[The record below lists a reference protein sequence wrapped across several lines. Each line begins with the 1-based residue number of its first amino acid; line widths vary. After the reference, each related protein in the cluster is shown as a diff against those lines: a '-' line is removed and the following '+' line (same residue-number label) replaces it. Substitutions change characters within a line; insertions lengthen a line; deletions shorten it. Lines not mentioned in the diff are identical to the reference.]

1 MVKIGFLASHG
12 GSGMNAILQAVE
24 NGLNAQPVV
33 LICNNK
39 NAGAFDIARAHNMP
53 ICHLSSQMYDDAE
66 QLDAAICN
74 TLLRYEVDLLVLSG
88 YMKKLGAMT
97 LSTFDGRILNIH
109 PALLPNYGGL
119 GMYGDFVHQ
128 AVIANHEHQSGA
140 SVHIVTEEY
149 DQGPVLH
156 QKTVDLDVNE
166 TVDSLREK
174 VKNLEGGLYVE
185 TLQKIINGD
194 ISLPGFEPN

>member
-1 MVKIGFLASHG
+1 MVKIGFMASHG
-12 GSGMNAILQAVE
+12 GSGMSAILQAVE
-24 NGLNAQPVV
+24 NGLNARPVV
-33 LICNNK
+33 LICNNN
-39 NAGAFDIARAHNMP
+39 NAGAFDIARAHNVP
-53 ICHLSSQMYDDAE
+53 VCHLSNQMYDDAE
-66 QLDAAICN
+66 QLDAAICH

-97 LSTFDGRILNIH
+97 LSTFEGRILNIH
-109 PALLPNYGGL
+109 PALLPNYGGQ

-128 AVIANHEHQSGA
+128 AVIANHERQSGA

-149 DQGPVLH
+149 DQGPVLN
-156 QKTVDLDVNE
+156 QKTIDLDINE

-174 VKNLEGGLYVE
+174 VKSLEGGLYVE

-194 ISLPGFEPN
+194 ISLPGLESV